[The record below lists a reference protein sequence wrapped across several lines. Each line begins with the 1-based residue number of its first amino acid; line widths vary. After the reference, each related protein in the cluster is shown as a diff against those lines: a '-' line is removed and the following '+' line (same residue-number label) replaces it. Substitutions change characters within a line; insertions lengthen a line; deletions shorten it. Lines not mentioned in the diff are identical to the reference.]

1 MEDITKQEYSAW
13 LEESIGA
20 VLKLKPVSIC
30 ICATREDGTTF
41 TGYYNATAQDKAV
54 FAHNIQSDVVMDIIK
69 GNAEKIKGIL
79 DGDGNEELQ

>member
-13 LEESIGA
+13 LEESIST
-20 VLKLKPVSIC
+20 VLKLQPASIC
-30 ICATREDGTTF
+30 ICATREDGITF

-69 GNAEKIKGIL
+69 ANADAIKGIL
-79 DGDGNEELQ
+79 EGDSDEELQ

>member
-13 LEESIGA
+13 LEESIST
-20 VLKLKPVSIC
+20 VLKLKPASIC
-30 ICATREDGTTF
+30 ICAQREDGITF

-69 GNAEKIKGIL
+69 ANADAIKGIL
-79 DGDGNEELQ
+79 EGDSDEELQ